1 MWSDCRAGR
10 RALSVLVNEL
20 VKPPGFPWISSLS
33 LLSRDAATSKPWPM
47 HPCKPQRHHDLFFV
61 WNVLPSTHISAHP
74 SIHGALA
81 SRPFSFKRGFH
92 YPSAR
97 APIRSSIHP
106 RPTAFCGRTC
116 YRPAICPSVH
126 SRATGFWVVFF
137 STFYHPSMQRSIYSS
152 THTLPVSGSF
162 LKTVL
167 PPIRPSF

>member
-1 MWSDCRAGR
+1 MWSDCRAAR

-20 VKPPGFPWISSLS
+20 VKPPGFPWISSLT

-74 SIHGALA
+74 SIRPSTGHRLRGHFRLKGISITHPPVHPSVPPFIHAQLLFAEELA
-81 SRPFSFKRGFH
+81 
-92 YPSAR
+92 
-97 APIRSSIHP
+97 
-106 RPTAFCGRTC
+106 TAQ
-116 YRPAICPSVH
+116 PSVH
-126 SRATGFWVVFF
+126 PYIPA
-137 STFYHPSMQRSIYSS
+137 P
-152 THTLPVSGSF
+152 PVSGSF

>member
-20 VKPPGFPWISSLS
+20 VKPPGFPWISSLT

-74 SIHGALA
+74 SIHGAPA

-116 YRPAICPSVH
+116 YRPAICPSRTFERHRFLGCFLFNFLPSVH
-126 SRATGFWVVFF
+126 ETIRLFVHPRVTGAW
-137 STFYHPSMQRSIYSS
+137 I
-152 THTLPVSGSF
+152 VS
-162 LKTVL
+162 
-167 PPIRPSF
+167 